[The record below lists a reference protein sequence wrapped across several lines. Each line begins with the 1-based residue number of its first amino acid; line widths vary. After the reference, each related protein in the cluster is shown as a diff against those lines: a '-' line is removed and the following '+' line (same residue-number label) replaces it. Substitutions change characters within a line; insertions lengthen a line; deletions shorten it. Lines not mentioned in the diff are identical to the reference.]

1 MPVVASMRSLVP
13 SVVEMDPMSRKLLSI
28 MALGAVLALGACGDD
43 DNGPNGDTLSAQ
55 EQAALLQALS
65 SKGVIAPGAIAA
77 LSPLLSEAQ
86 IGSMGDFSTVGSQLK
101 VTLVNGG
108 SSTTTVFTSVTGWDG
123 LDVGAKSV
131 DSAIT
136 VAAIDEGAGTFPTTV
151 NASIDDGDAFASY
164 FNGTDTFLGES
175 GQFSVTS
182 SSFGATEDC
191 PNVQTGNGLTSCR
204 IAFGTMSGN
213 FDFAGSNGSDDYTR
227 GNTSFSVPAVQ
238 LSITLE
244 VTEQ

>member
-1 MPVVASMRSLVP
+1 
-13 SVVEMDPMSRKLLSI
+13 MSRKLLSI
-28 MALGAVLALGACGDD
+28 MALGAMLALGACGDD

-65 SKGVIAPGAIAA
+65 SKGVIAPGAIGAI
-77 LSPLLSEAQ
+77 SPLLSEAQ
-86 IGSMGDFSTVGSQLK
+86 VGSMGRFATVGSQVK
-101 VTLVNGG
+101 ITLVDGG
-108 SSTTTVFTSVTGWDG
+108 SSTTSVFTSVTGWDG
-123 LDVGAKSV
+123 LDVGAKTV

-136 VAAIDEGAGTFPTTV
+136 VAAIAEGQGTFPTTV
-151 NASIDDGDAFASY
+151 SAEIEEGDAFASY
-164 FNGTDTFLGES
+164 FDGSNTFLAES

-191 PNVQTGNGLTSCR
+191 PNVQTGNGITSCR

-213 FDFAGSNGSDDYTR
+213 FDFTASSASDDDYSR